1 MEEINYIYVKIKGAQ
16 PTITF
21 LDVIGILT
29 TNHKLFSDKNKIEEY
44 LFGHSK
50 VCTGKLPT
58 TNNHENLLYSIQ
70 VQDIYKNED
79 DEEKFP
85 FIKYGKVISLPQILS
100 IDHIDLSI
108 GYIDPTNSHLNNFI
122 NTIKIENPNEIYLYQ
137 NDKLYGPFKFDK
149 NLISPLKNKEVKFFK
164 CEADAII
171 TDNETNSSFY
181 SKSLNDSLGYIDC
194 MNNGQLIDFF
204 KSKVSKTKEENELFN
219 KVKNHVEAINSVSE
233 LDQIRVKRVK
243 DIIEQIQF
251 NELEIDEI
259 LKEGNIWRDVFK
271 NQIEV
276 HEEKLKSAIKIDLS
290 SELNEIQDLKKSFEL
305 DVANLKQKHS
315 LIINQIENSKNDLK
329 EIENNKNLLI
339 SSIKLQSEIG
349 LLPSNNVTKNQ
360 SNQIYFDVVNHNYDY
375 DFDSKLSFDE
385 KITEMCD
392 DNSEKR
398 ILENFIEV
406 LASKS
411 LFYCKK
417 VEKLKS
423 YLKIFNEYTLVYQNV
438 EVDWIKFDKLNDN
451 GFNYIVSSAFESPSK
466 LHVLILND
474 FNVAAFELYAKSIID
489 VLQNRRPY
497 IPGTNK
503 EFPDN
508 LKIFLVESNMTQNE
522 DCFASEIELINDIV
536 GYIDMEELRFL
547 RNIVRKDNSFAPLLW
562 QNAQ

>member
-1 MEEINYIYVKIKGAQ
+1 MEEINYIFVKIKGVQ

-29 TNHKLFSDKNKIEEY
+29 TNNELYSDKYKIEEY

-58 TNNHENLLYSIQ
+58 TNNYENLIYSIQ
-70 VQDIYKNED
+70 VQEINKNED

-85 FIKYGKVISLPQILS
+85 FIKYGKVVSLPQIIS

-108 GYIDPTNSHLNNFI
+108 GYIDPTNHHLNNYI
-122 NTIKIENPNEIYLYQ
+122 NTIKIVNPNEIYLYQ
-137 NDKLYGPFKFDK
+137 NDKLYGPFKFDR
-149 NLISPLKNKEVKFFK
+149 NLIYPIKNKEVKFFK
-164 CEADAII
+164 CEEDAII

-181 SKSLNDSLGYIDC
+181 SKYLNDSLGYIDC

-219 KVKNHVEAINSVSE
+219 KVKNHFETINSISE

-243 DIIEQIQF
+243 EIVEQIQF
-251 NELEIDEI
+251 NELEINEI

-276 HEEKLKSAIKIDLS
+276 YEEKLKSAIKLDLS
-290 SELNEIQDLKKSFEL
+290 SELNEIEVLKKSFES
-305 DVANLKQKHS
+305 DVDILKQKHD
-315 LIINQIENSKNDLK
+315 LILNQIENSTNDLNQ
-329 EIENNKNLLI
+329 IENNKNLLI
-339 SSIKLQSEIG
+339 SSIKLQTEIG
-349 LLPSNNVTKNQ
+349 LLPSNNLIKNQ
-360 SNQIYFDVVNHNYDY
+360 SNQIYFDVVNHSYN
-375 DFDSKLSFDE
+375 FDSILSFDE
-385 KITEMCD
+385 KINEMCD
-392 DNSEKR
+392 DNSEKSK
-398 ILENFIEV
+398 LENFIEV

-438 EVDWIKFDKLNDN
+438 EVDWIKFEKLNDN
-451 GFNYIVSSAFESPSK
+451 GFNYIVSSAFESPTK

-474 FNVAAFELYAKSIID
+474 FNIAAFELYGKSIID

-503 EFPDN
+503 EFPNN

-522 DCFASEIELINDIV
+522 DCFASEIELIDDIV
-536 GYIDMEELRFL
+536 GFIDLEELRFL
-547 RNIVRKDNSFAPLLW
+547 RNIVRKDNSFTPLLW